1 MSSRVTCPRRT
12 SAACSRSGRRSRVSR
27 SRACRSDLRA
37 WRGRAPSR
45 TKCSRSVRRARACS
59 RNTRREARS
68 VKRVVAIHRRPLDLA
83 LVAFF
88 SVSVLY
94 GFLFSL
100 PEGIGVPVAPDSPWP
115 PLRSLHEWAVAEEPA
130 HLDPPPNLIAA
141 CLFDGF
147 FQAPALLLVMVGL
160 IGLRPWLVPIGL
172 VYAGA
177 AITNMF
183 FYFTQTFLGPH
194 PPPNTLYYLAF
205 NLPWLIA
212 PAVLGARVFFG
223 RDLRSADV

>member
-1 MSSRVTCPRRT
+1 MT
-12 SAACSRSGRRSRVSR
+12 
-27 SRACRSDLRA
+27 
-37 WRGRAPSR
+37 AP
-45 TKCSRSVRRARACS
+45 
-59 RNTRREARS
+59 
-68 VKRVVAIHRRPLDLA
+68 IHRRPLDLA
-83 LVAFF
+83 LVLFF

-100 PEGIGVPVAPDSPWP
+100 PEGLGVPVAPDSPWP
-115 PLRSLHEWAVAEEPA
+115 PLRSLYEWAVAEEPA

-147 FQAPALLLVMVGL
+147 FSAPALLFVMVGL
-160 IGLRPWLVPIGL
+160 IALKPWLVPLGL

-177 AITNMF
+177 SVTNMF

-194 PPPNTLYYLAF
+194 PPPNTIYYLAF

-212 PAVLGARVFFG
+212 PAVLGARVYFG
-223 RDLRSADV
+223 RDLRARVG